1 MHLSDGWRAASA
13 DDDLRRVYH
22 GEDFD
27 DRAWEPIAVPG
38 HWRSTAAFADSDGPL
53 LQRCRFEAP
62 GPDEGR
68 RTWLT
73 FDGLFY
79 QGDVWL
85 DGGYLGDTEGYFVPH
100 TFEVTDQLRS
110 RVEHVLAVEVTCAP
124 ERAKTAKHNLT
135 GVFQHW
141 DCLDP
146 AWNPG
151 GIWRPVRI
159 SETGPVRISRL
170 RVLCREATA
179 GRAVVAFRATLDSDA
194 RQAVCVRTELGTLD
208 HEQTQT
214 LAAGANELEWTVTVE
229 RPELW
234 WPRALGDPV
243 LHDVAVAVDV
253 LTDELAAITAPMGAS
268 SAASSGGIRSDVR
281 RLRTGL
287 RSVRMR
293 NWTCSVNGER
303 LFLKGANQ
311 GPTRMALAEAAP
323 DELRADVGWALDAG
337 LDVLRV
343 HAHVSRPELYDAA
356 DERGLLLWQD
366 MPLQW
371 GYAAGVRRAAVR
383 QAREAVDLL
392 GHHPSIALWC
402 GHNEPMAIDPDAA
415 GGTGPATWRT
425 AVRVLRAQQL
435 PTWNKTVLD
444 ASIKRALEKAD
455 GTRPVVAHS
464 GVAPH
469 PPQFDGTDSHL
480 YFGWYWGD
488 ERELP
493 GFARTLPRMVRFV
506 SEFGAQAVP
515 AADAS
520 GDGAAFCEPDRWPDL
535 DWARL
540 GERHNL
546 QKARFDRYVPPAAFD
561 SFDDWR
567 AATQRYQAELI
578 RRHVESLRRL
588 KYRPTG
594 GFAQFCLADGHPGV
608 TWSVLDH
615 ERRPKLGYDAL
626 RDACRPMIVVADR
639 LPETVA
645 PGDPL
650 ALDVHVVS
658 DLRAAVDDARVTA
671 RLEWPGGRHD
681 WSWGGDIPADSCVR
695 VGTLQTVVPEADGPL
710 RLDLGLHLSRHDV
723 IVNHYRSTIA
733 R

>member
-1 MHLSDGWRAASA
+1 MHLSDGWRAAIA
-13 DDDLRRVYH
+13 DDELRRLYQ
-22 GEDFD
+22 GADFD
-27 DRAWEPIAVPG
+27 DDAWEPITVPG

-53 LQRCRFEAP
+53 LHRCRFETDRP
-62 GPDEGR
+62 GEGR
-68 RTWLT
+68 RRWLT

-85 DGGYLGDTEGYFVPH
+85 DGGYIGDTEGYFVPH
-100 TFEVTDQLRS
+100 TFEVTEQLRD
-110 RVEHVLAVEVTCAP
+110 RVEHALAVEVTCAP
-124 ERAKTAKHNLT
+124 ERSKTAKRNLT

-151 GIWRPVRI
+151 GIWRPVRM
-159 SETGPVRISRL
+159 SETGPVRIVRL
-170 RVLCREATA
+170 RLLCREATPDRA
-179 GRAVVAFRATLDSDA
+179 AVVLRATLDSDA
-194 RQAVCVRTELGTLD
+194 RRPVCVRTELGTLD
-208 HEQTQT
+208 HELTQT

-234 WPRALGDPV
+234 WPRALGAPV
-243 LHDVAVAVDV
+243 LHDVTVTVDV
-253 LTDELAAITAPMGAS
+253 PAAESVTGTTN
-268 SAASSGGIRSDVR
+268 SAAGIRSDVR

-311 GPTRMALAEAAP
+311 GPTRMALAEASP

-337 LDVLRV
+337 LDLLRV

-366 MPLQW
+366 MPLKW
-371 GYAAGVRRAAVR
+371 GYAAGVRRPAVR
-383 QAREAVDLL
+383 QAREVVDLL
-392 GHHPSIALWC
+392 GHHPSIAVWC

-415 GGTGPATWRT
+415 AGVDGHATWRT
-425 AVRVLRAQQL
+425 AFRVLRAQQL

-493 GFARTLPRMVRFV
+493 AFARTLPRMVRFV

-546 QKARFDRYVPPAAFD
+546 QRARFDRYVPPAAFD

-567 AATQRYQAELI
+567 VATQRYQAELI
-578 RRHVESLRRL
+578 RRHVEALRRL
-588 KYRPTG
+588 KYRPAG

-626 RDACRPMIVVADR
+626 REACRPVIVVADR
-639 LPETVA
+639 LPESVA
-645 PGDPL
+645 PGDAL

-658 DLRAAVDDARVTA
+658 DLRVAVDDARVTA
-671 RLEWPGGRHD
+671 RLEWPGGHHE

-710 RLDLGLHLSRHDV
+710 RLDLGLHLSRQDV

>member
-1 MHLSDGWRAASA
+1 MQLSDGWRAAIA

-22 GEDFD
+22 GVDFD
-27 DRAWEPIAVPG
+27 DDAWEPITVPG
-38 HWRSTAAFADSDGPL
+38 HWRSTRAFADSDGPL
-53 LQRCRFEAP
+53 LHRCRFESDRP
-62 GPDEGR
+62 GDGR
-68 RTWLT
+68 RHWLT

-100 TFEVTDQLRS
+100 TFEVTEQVGDRL
-110 RVEHVLAVEVTCAP
+110 EHVLAVEATCAP
-124 ERAKTAKHNLT
+124 ERAKTAKRNLT

-146 AWNPG
+146 RWNPG
-151 GIWRPVRI
+151 GIWRPVRLT
-159 SETGPVRISRL
+159 ETGPVRITRL
-170 RVLCREATA
+170 RVLCRQATPD
-179 GRAVVAFRATLDSDA
+179 RAVVAFRATLDSDA
-194 RQAVCVRTELGTLD
+194 PRTVCARTEMGALD
-208 HEQTQT
+208 HELTQP

-243 LHDVAVAVDV
+243 LHDVTVAVEV
-253 LTDELAAITAPMGAS
+253 PPA
-268 SAASSGGIRSDVR
+268 GGRSDVR

-287 RSVRMR
+287 RSVRLR
-293 NWTCSVNGER
+293 RWICSVNGER

-311 GPTRMALAEAAP
+311 GPTRMALAEASP

-337 LDVLRV
+337 LDLLRV
-343 HAHVSRPELYDAA
+343 HAHVSRQELYDAA

-371 GYAAGVRRAAVR
+371 GYAAGVRRPAVR

-392 GHHPSIALWC
+392 GHHPSIAVWC
-402 GHNEPMAIDPDAA
+402 GHNEPMAIDIDPAA
-415 GGTGPATWRT
+415 GGDPAATRRI
-425 AVRVLRAQQL
+425 ALRMVRAQQL
-435 PTWNKTVLD
+435 PSWNKTVLD

-488 ERELP
+488 ERDLP
-493 GFARTLPRMVRFV
+493 GFARAVPRMVRFV
-506 SEFGAQAVP
+506 SELGAQAVP
-515 AADAS
+515 TTDAS
-520 GDGAAFCEPDRWPDL
+520 GDGAAFCEPERWPDL
-535 DWARL
+535 DWRGLA
-540 GERHNL
+540 ERHNL
-546 QKARFDRYVPPAAFD
+546 QKARFDRYVPPAAFA

-567 AATQRYQAELI
+567 SATQRYQAELI
-578 RRHVESLRRL
+578 RRQVEVLRRL

-615 ERRPKLGYDAL
+615 ERRPKLGYEAL
-626 RDACRPMIVVADR
+626 RDACRPVIVVADR
-639 LPETVA
+639 LPATVT
-645 PGDPL
+645 PGDAL

-658 DLRAAVDDARVTA
+658 DLRMAVDDARVTA
-671 RLEWPGGRHD
+671 RLEWPGGHHE
-681 WSWGGDIPADSCVR
+681 WSWGGDVPADSCVR

-710 RLDLGLHLSRHDV
+710 RLDLGLHLSRRTV
-723 IVNHYRSTIA
+723 IVNRYRSTIA

>member
-1 MHLSDGWRAASA
+1 MHLSDGWRAAIA
-13 DDDLRRVYH
+13 DDDLRRVYQ
-22 GEDFD
+22 GSDFD
-27 DRAWEPIAVPG
+27 DRAWEPITVPG
-38 HWRSTAAFADSDGPL
+38 HWRSMAAFADRDGPL
-53 LQRCRFEAP
+53 LHRCRFETDRP
-62 GPDEGR
+62 VEGR
-68 RTWLT
+68 RRWLT
-73 FDGLFY
+73 LEGLFY

-100 TFEVTDQLRS
+100 TFEVTEQLRD
-110 RVEHVLAVEVTCAP
+110 RLEHVLAVEVTCAA
-124 ERAKTAKHNLT
+124 ERANAAKRNLT

-151 GIWRPVRI
+151 GIWRPVRL

-170 RVLCREATA
+170 RVLCREATPN
-179 GRAVVAFRATLDSDA
+179 RAVVAFRATLDSDA
-194 RQAVCVRTELGTLD
+194 RRTVCVRTELGALD
-208 HEQTQT
+208 HELTQP
-214 LAAGANELEWTVTVE
+214 LAAGVNELEWTVTAE
-229 RPELW
+229 RPDLW
-234 WPRALGDPV
+234 WPRALGDAA
-243 LHDVAVAVDV
+243 LHDVTVAVDV
-253 LTDELAAITAPMGAS
+253 PAAGT
-268 SAASSGGIRSDVR
+268 RSDSH

-311 GPTRMALAEAAP
+311 GPTRMALAEASP
-323 DELRADVGWALDAG
+323 DELRGDVGWALDAG
-337 LDVLRV
+337 LDLLRV

-371 GYAAGVRRAAVR
+371 GYAAGVRRPAVR
-383 QAREAVDLL
+383 QARAAVDLL
-392 GHHPSIALWC
+392 GHHPSIAMWC
-402 GHNEPMAIDPDAA
+402 GHNEPMAVDTDAA
-415 GGTGPATWRT
+415 ADGDRGARRRS
-425 AVRVLRAQQL
+425 ALRMVRAQQL

-469 PPQFDGTDSHL
+469 LPQLDGTDSHL

-488 ERELP
+488 ERDLP

-515 AADAS
+515 AADDS
-520 GDGAAFCEPDRWPDL
+520 GDGAAFCEPQRWPDL

-540 GERHNL
+540 RDRHNL
-546 QKARFDRYVPPAAFD
+546 QKARFDRYVPPADFA
-561 SFDDWR
+561 SFHDWR

-578 RRHVESLRRL
+578 RRHVEVLRRL

-615 ERRPKLGYDAL
+615 ERRPKLGYEAL
-626 RDACRPMIVVADR
+626 RDACRPVIVVADR
-639 LPETVA
+639 LPATVA
-645 PGDPL
+645 PGDAL

-658 DLRAAVDDARVTA
+658 DLRLGVDDARVTA
-671 RLEWPGGRHD
+671 RLEWPGGRHE
-681 WSWGGDIPADSCVR
+681 WRWAGDVPADSCVR
-695 VGTLQTVVPEADGPL
+695 VGTLQAVVPEADGPL
-710 RLDLGLHLSRHDV
+710 RLDLELHLSRRDV
-723 IVNHYRSTIA
+723 IVNHYGSTIA
-733 R
+733 D